1 MNKMKKFA
9 LIAVCAALL
18 VCVTIGATVAWL
30 TSTDKVENTFT
41 VGKVK
46 ITLDEADVNEE
57 GLALNTVGEPLG
69 TDGNLTPAERV
80 RENDY
85 HLLPGNQYVKDPIVH
100 VDANSESC
108 IVFVKVENGIKNIEA
123 PTTTVNGQ
131 VIYKSIEDQMAGYG
145 WQALQGHS
153 GVYYKKATDSLL
165 PAEIPAGENLHV
177 FDRFMISYDA
187 DGDTLKAYKDA
198 KITIKAY
205 AIQYMDTTP
214 EDAWELL
221 SNVPETTT
229 AP

>member
-18 VCVTIGATVAWL
+18 VCVTVGATVAWL
-30 TSTDKVENTFT
+30 TSKTDEVVNTFT
-41 VGKVK
+41 VGDVK
-46 ITLDEADVNEE
+46 ITLDEAEVTTAGVPVENAARVTANE
-57 GLALNTVGEPLG
+57 
-69 TDGNLTPAERV
+69 
-80 RENDY
+80 Y
-85 HLLPGNQYVKDPIVH
+85 HLLPGNQYVKDPTVH
-100 VDANSESC
+100 VDAKSESC

-123 PTTTVNGQ
+123 PTTA
-131 VIYKSIEDQMAGYG
+131 IYKNIEDQMAGYG
-145 WQALQGHS
+145 WQALTGHP

-165 PAEIPAGENLHV
+165 PAEIPAGKKLKV

-205 AIQYMDTTP
+205 AIQYMDTTA
-214 EDAWELL
+214 EAAWELL
-221 SNVPETTT
+221 SNTPDATT

>member
-1 MNKMKKFA
+1 MKKFA

-18 VCVTIGATVAWL
+18 VCVTISATVAYL
-30 TSTDKVENTFT
+30 TSTAKVENTFT
-41 VGKVK
+41 VGDVK
-46 ITLDEADVNEE
+46 ITLDEAKVTAAGVPVE
-57 GLALNTVGEPLG
+57 GA
-69 TDGNLTPAERV
+69 ARV
-80 RENDY
+80 TANKY

-153 GVYYKKATDSLL
+153 GVYYKKATDGLL
-165 PAEIPAGENLHV
+165 PAEIPAGENLKV

>member
-18 VCVTIGATVAWL
+18 VCVTISATVAYL
-30 TSTDKVENTFT
+30 TSTAKVENTFT
-41 VGKVK
+41 VGKVA
-46 ITLDEADVNEE
+46 ITLDEAKVTAAGVPVE
-57 GLALNTVGEPLG
+57 GA
-69 TDGNLTPAERV
+69 ARV
-80 RENDY
+80 TANKY

-131 VIYKSIEDQMAGYG
+131 VIYKSIEDQMAGYD

>member
-30 TSTDKVENTFT
+30 TSSAKVENTFT
-41 VGKVK
+41 VGDVK
-46 ITLDEADVNEE
+46 ITLDEAKVTTAGVPVEGEKRVTSNE
-57 GLALNTVGEPLG
+57 
-69 TDGNLTPAERV
+69 
-80 RENDY
+80 Y

-123 PTTTVNGQ
+123 STTDT
-131 VIYKSIEDQMAGYG
+131 YKSIEDQMAGYG
-145 WQALQGHS
+145 WQALTGHA
-153 GVYYKKATDSLL
+153 GVYYMKAKDSLL
-165 PAEIPAGENLHV
+165 PAENPAGKDLPV
-177 FDRFMISYDA
+177 FDRFMISGDV
-187 DGDTLKAYKDA
+187 DGTTLKNYEDA

-221 SNVPETTT
+221 SNVPETTP

>member
-18 VCVTIGATVAWL
+18 VCVTISATVAYL
-30 TSTDKVENTFT
+30 TSTAKVENTFT
-41 VGKVK
+41 VGKVA
-46 ITLDEADVNEE
+46 ITLDEAKVTAAGVPVE
-57 GLALNTVGEPLG
+57 GA
-69 TDGNLTPAERV
+69 ARV
-80 RENDY
+80 TANKY

-145 WQALQGHS
+145 WHALPDHP
-153 GVYYKKATDSLL
+153 GVYYKKATDSDSLL
-165 PAEIPAGENLHV
+165 PAEIPAGKNLNV

-187 DGDTLKAYKDA
+187 DGDTLKAHKDA

>member
-18 VCVTIGATVAWL
+18 VCVTIGATVAYL
-30 TSTDKVENTFT
+30 TSTAKVENTFT
-41 VGKVK
+41 VGDVK
-46 ITLDEADVNEE
+46 ITLDEAKVTAAGVPVE
-57 GLALNTVGEPLG
+57 GA
-69 TDGNLTPAERV
+69 ARV
-80 RENDY
+80 TANKY

-145 WQALQGHS
+145 WHALPDHP
-153 GVYYKKATDSLL
+153 GVYYKKATDSDSLL
-165 PAEIPAGENLHV
+165 PAEIPAGKNLNV

>member
-18 VCVTIGATVAWL
+18 VCVTISATVAYL
-30 TSTDKVENTFT
+30 TSTAKVENTFT
-41 VGKVK
+41 VGDVK
-46 ITLDEADVNEE
+46 ITLDEAKVTAAGVPVE
-57 GLALNTVGEPLG
+57 GA
-69 TDGNLTPAERV
+69 ARV
-80 RENDY
+80 TANKY
-85 HLLPGNQYVKDPIVH
+85 HLLPGNQYVKNPIVH

-145 WQALQGHS
+145 WQALTGHP

-165 PAEIPAGENLHV
+165 PAEIPAGENLKV